1 MTDAN
6 KGNRDENADENE
18 LQGGGAAAGPGL
30 PGDPGTVFDR
40 IAADAKAIGANA
52 TAAEIARLAEAHE
65 MGAPELQ
72 AVAATMSH
80 LATEKRERAV
90 QIHLNMSH
98 IPQKSPKTFDSF
110 DFGRIQGKGSAALA
124 QLPMLS
130 NLYARR
136 NLALIGPEGVGK
148 THLAQAYGRE
158 CCMRGMQAYYIKAR
172 ELSEKLAKAVK
183 LGTASNVMNQLIRPA
198 CLIIDEIGRCRF
210 DKECTDLLFH
220 VVDARCEKDGPN
232 LILMTSN
239 FTADKWDEFF
249 TGGSTLLCMLDRLFD
264 DATVFMIKGTS
275 HRGAGL
281 ETFSAEAV
289 PSVAK
294 LPAKK

>member
-1 MTDAN
+1 MTDAT

-136 NLALIGPEGVGK
+136 NLALIGPEGVGN
-148 THLAQAYGRE
+148 YGGIRIMLRNGLPPLVTA
-158 CCMRGMQAYYIKAR
+158 MRQPHPFA
-172 ELSEKLAKAVK
+172 
-183 LGTASNVMNQLIRPA
+183 
-198 CLIIDEIGRCRF
+198 
-210 DKECTDLLFH
+210 
-220 VVDARCEKDGPN
+220 
-232 LILMTSN
+232 
-239 FTADKWDEFF
+239 
-249 TGGSTLLCMLDRLFD
+249 
-264 DATVFMIKGTS
+264 
-275 HRGAGL
+275 
-281 ETFSAEAV
+281 
-289 PSVAK
+289 
-294 LPAKK
+294 